1 MNILTVGGFDP
12 TGGAGIVA
20 DVKTI
25 KKLQNNPL
33 SIITSIIPQNNNKVF
48 LKKDLSKEEIKAQ
61 FDAIFEDFD
70 VNWVKTGV
78 LTTDSIDILLKF
90 KKKYE
95 FNIICDPVLKSTTD
109 FEFSDD
115 FLNKKYFE
123 FFKECFLITPNLKE
137 FEIIEKMFETSKSN
151 LNDIN
156 VLVTGKTDVLKINNK
171 NIEITGKYV
180 EKEVHGTGC
189 TYSSAITCFLSNGMT
204 VKDSIV
210 SAKEFVLG
218 SVIYAEK
225 TKFGYNSNP
234 TSIDKESV
242 EKNLAYAFNLIKN
255 RDILLADPNFI
266 ISESILLPE
275 TYLDIA
281 TVKNNGDINFG
292 ISNTNSDLLLK
303 LKEFNPKIRSCISLK
318 IDESIKSKLENS
330 ELSIYSMKLLNDP
343 ISSLK
348 EVSIQNNFGTV
359 FYETYPDILYFEEK
373 KPILIILGDNSLEI
387 VKKLEKI
394 EKLIKNR

>member
-25 KKLQNNPL
+25 KELQKNPL

-61 FDAIFEDFD
+61 FDAIFEDFKVD
-70 VNWVKTGV
+70 WVKTGV
-78 LTTDSIDILLKF
+78 LTTDSIDIILKF
-90 KKKYE
+90 KEKYG
-95 FNIICDPVLKSTTD
+95 FKIICDPVLKSTTD
-109 FEFSDD
+109 FKFSDD
-115 FLNKKYFE
+115 FLNKKYLE

-137 FEIIEKMFETSKSN
+137 FEFIEKMFETSKFN
-151 LNDIN
+151 LKDIN
-156 VLVTGKTDVLKINNK
+156 VLVTGKTDFLKSNNK

-189 TYSSAITCFLSNGMT
+189 TYSSAITCFLSSGMS
-204 VKDSIV
+204 VEDSIK

-225 TKFGYNSNP
+225 TKYGYNSNP
-234 TSIDKESV
+234 TCINKESV

-255 RDILLADPNFI
+255 MDISLVDPDFI
-266 ISESILLPE
+266 ISESILLPK
-275 TYLDIA
+275 TYFDIA
-281 TVKNNGDINFG
+281 MVKINGDIKFG
-292 ISNTNSDLLLK
+292 ISNINSDLLLK
-303 LKEFNPKIRSCISLK
+303 LKEFNPKIRSCIYLK
-318 IDESIKSKLENS
+318 SDESIKNTLNNLEF
-330 ELSIYSMKLLNDP
+330 SIFSMKLANNP
-343 ISSLK
+343 VSSFEEEL
-348 EVSIQNNFGTV
+348 IQNRSRTLFDENF
-359 FYETYPDILYFEEK
+359 PDILYFEGK
-373 KPILIILGDNSLEI
+373 KPELIILGNNSLEI
-387 VKKLEKI
+387 VKKLQKI